1 MENLSS
7 EPFGPVSRFGG
18 RSAPQNECKPVAMHL
33 SCHHGTPVT
42 FACQKASK
50 NNGEV
55 TFRHEQDLKMPLC
68 VPNDKRVGMETEKV
82 QCNLLSLLSVV
93 LGKMKKKCS
102 VVVPAC
108 TSLRERR
115 SNPTNVFLAFFSQAL
130 VPN

>member
-1 MENLSS
+1 
-7 EPFGPVSRFGG
+7 
-18 RSAPQNECKPVAMHL
+18 MHL

-42 FACQKASK
+42 FACQKASE

-68 VPNDKRVGMETEKV
+68 VPNDKRVGMETEKGAM
-82 QCNLLSLLSVV
+82 QPFENLLSLLSVV
-93 LGKMKKKCS
+93 LGKMKKKS
-102 VVVPAC
+102 VVSVPAC